1 MWIGSVGL
9 PGGKKRHGEL
19 RPAQERRVC
28 GLIGGC
34 MMKGA
39 KKTLV
44 AVVLVLIIVG
54 AVMLIVKTVRPSRT
68 VELPDWKSGEKVE
81 RIDEKTFQIVTR
93 TLGEW
98 MKIERKNGRYMN
110 PETGEFNM
118 VEIVTCQACGE
129 RVPSPFSFPID
140 DPSKL
145 GRMMAAHTCAKCGKP
160 VVVVGRA
167 QPYDPE

>member
-1 MWIGSVGL
+1 
-9 PGGKKRHGEL
+9 
-19 RPAQERRVC
+19 
-28 GLIGGC
+28 
-34 MMKGA
+34 MKGA

-129 RVPSPFSFPID
+129 RVPAPFSFPFSGSLQGI
-140 DPSKL
+140 
-145 GRMMAAHTCAKCGKP
+145 MAAHICPKCGER
-160 VVVVGRA
+160 VIT
-167 QPYDPE
+167 PYGGPPSSPSDLETM